1 MSGWLGILA
10 LFITTIGGSF
20 GVTFLNNRK
29 ELIAMKLK
37 MQEENDNKIEAK
49 LREYIEYVET
59 KLTESNKR
67 AETLYNQ
74 YIELQNQSIKREAEL
89 QLEKQKTLTAI
100 QELQIVKHE
109 YHVLKEQAIKDRQQF
124 EKENKTLK
132 EQIETMNA
140 QQITLIER
148 IRTLERHQINIEN
161 EMHKK

>member
-1 MSGWLGILA
+1 MSGWLGLLA
-10 LFITTIGGSF
+10 VFITTIGGSF
-20 GVTFLNNRK
+20 GVTYLNNQK
-29 ELIAMKLK
+29 ELTAMKLK
-37 MQEENDNKIEAK
+37 MQKENDEKVDQK
-49 LREYIEYVET
+49 LREYVEYVEK
-59 KLTESNKR
+59 KLEESNR
-67 AETLYNQ
+67 RGDALYNQ

-109 YHVLKEQAIKDRQQF
+109 YHVLKEQAIRDREQF
-124 EKENKTLK
+124 EKENKALK

-161 EMHKK
+161 ELHLK

>member
-1 MSGWLGILA
+1 MSGWLGIVA

-20 GVTFLNNRK
+20 GVTYLNNRK

-37 MQEENDNKIEAK
+37 MQKENDEKVDQK
-49 LREYIEYVET
+49 LREYVEYVEK
-59 KLTESNKR
+59 KLEESNRRGDK
-67 AETLYNQ
+67 LYNQ

-109 YHVLKEQAIKDRQQF
+109 YHVLKEQAIRDREQF
-124 EKENKTLK
+124 EKENKALK

-161 EMHKK
+161 ELHLK

>member
-1 MSGWLGILA
+1 
-10 LFITTIGGSF
+10 
-20 GVTFLNNRK
+20 
-29 ELIAMKLK
+29 MKLK
-37 MQEENDNKIEAK
+37 MQKENDEKVDQK
-49 LREYIEYVET
+49 LREYVEYVEK
-59 KLTESNKR
+59 KLEESNRRGDK
-67 AETLYNQ
+67 LYNQ

-109 YHVLKEQAIKDRQQF
+109 YHVLKEQAIRDREQF
-124 EKENKTLK
+124 EKENKALK

-161 EMHKK
+161 ELHLK